1 MKFMETIQQA
11 IKAFLAHCQYEKNL
25 DSKTIKAYGIDLKQL
40 QAFLIEKTH
49 PAEIHNINKAILRD
63 YIQSLSGSKP
73 KTVKRKIAS
82 IKALFNF
89 LEFED
94 VISVSPFRKMKIQIR
109 EPKNL
114 PNVMNIHEVEKI
126 IQSTYKAKHEEIAI
140 ESYAYAEAIR
150 NIAVI
155 ELLFATGVRVSE
167 LSSLKADCIDLRA
180 GQIKVKGKGN
190 KERIIQ
196 ICNKEILRALKEYN
210 RIFDT
215 KIKTGEGYFFI
226 NRFNQRLSEQSIR
239 FLVKKQAKT
248 AGLEKKITPHAFRHS
263 FATLLLE
270 EDVDIKYIQHLLG
283 HSSIVTTQIYTH
295 VNSEKQKQILQK
307 HPRKSFRVK
316 QISFES

>member
-1 MKFMETIQQA
+1 MENIEFA
-11 IKAFLAHCQYEKNL
+11 IVEFISHCRYEKNL
-25 DSKTIKAYGIDLKQL
+25 SSKTLKCYGIDLKQFVE
-40 QAFLIEKTH
+40 FLNSNGYSTGLLKVD
-49 PAEIHNINKAILRD
+49 KSILRE
-63 YIQSLSGSKP
+63 YLQSISNFKP
-73 KTVKRKIAS
+73 KTVKRKIAT

-94 VISVSPFRKMKIQIR
+94 KILINPFRKMKIQIR

-126 IQSTYKAKHEEIAI
+126 IKSTYERRNTKKKENTYSYV
-140 ESYAYAEAIR
+140 ESIR

-167 LSSLKADCIDLRA
+167 LSNLKDENIDLRT
-180 GQIKVKGKGN
+180 GQIKVRGKGN

-196 ICNKEILRALKEYN
+196 VCNNESLKALREYHSLN
-210 RIFDT
+210 IG
-215 KIKTGEGYFFI
+215 KIKDCGGYFFV
-226 NRFNQRLSEQSIR
+226 NRFKKRLSEQSVR
-239 FLVKKQAKT
+239 YLVKNHAQV
-248 AGLEKKITPHAFRHS
+248 AGLERRITPHAFRHS

-295 VNSEKQKQILQK
+295 VNGEKQKKILSQQ
-307 HPRKSFRVK
+307 HPRKHFMAE
-316 QISFES
+316 QESVLSE